1 MTEAQLIESNN
12 RQVVI
17 NTRTQEQINAL
28 TSTVNEL
35 LKEAK
40 KEKIDTA
47 HLFEILLNRNRIMIT
62 EIQNIMLAITLAK
75 IKVVNP
81 VIIDNEGLK
90 SILVGPITDIA
101 ITELMEVIHFI
112 IKYPRVKFLCRKV
125 LIFPVVHNGVVLQ
138 INENTVVECK
148 SGILAVNNCETTTTS
163 TFCRLTTNT
172 TCALQLHTG
181 GTAHCNTQ
189 PSHLNASTIV
199 DDGVIIINDSPT
211 RIAIDETPEKNVS
224 GTYLVTFEDH
234 VFLNGTKYVNRMSRL
249 EKAPGITASPLLNIT
264 GHETI
269 LSLPYIHRLN
279 NQNLQTIDE
288 IKEELTTVTSR
299 TLAFILGLGVAALI
313 SGLAFLWQYKKKTRA
328 LHEINLVVKYMATN
342 EDDRVSKGGVVNT

>member
-1 MTEAQLIESNN
+1 M
-12 RQVVI
+12 I

-47 HLFEILLNRNRIMIT
+47 HLFEILLTRNRIMIT

-81 VIIDNEGLK
+81 VIIDDEGLK

-101 ITELMEVIHFI
+101 ITELMKVSTVKVIQHNDVIHFI

-148 SGILAVNNCETTTTS
+148 SGILAVNNCEATTTS

-249 EKAPGITASPLLNIT
+249 EKAPGIAASPLLNIT

-269 LSLPYIHRLN
+269 LSLPYLHRLN

-328 LHEINLVVKYMATN
+328 LHEINLVVKDMATN